1 MSEELDD
8 LKARLL
14 ARTEVMPSGC
24 WHHETATIVNYGNI
38 IYLGKYMKTH
48 RASWLVH
55 RGSIPEGLCILHRCD
70 NRRCVNPE
78 HLWLG
83 TKTDNMADMV
93 AKGRNARS
101 SKLSVDDVQGPTSR
115 GQQLRRNRKAVQRIG
130 VTRECHQTWEVLRPC
145 PMTGR
150 PYIVPTRMS
159 RRPKPLGLGNAF
171 ARIFCISPRS
181 SAAV

>member
-24 WHHETATIVNYGNI
+24 WHHDGNI

-55 RGSIPEGLCILHRCD
+55 RGPIPEGLCILHRCD

-93 AKGRNARS
+93 TKGRNARS
-101 SKLSVDDVQGPTSR
+101 SKLSVDDV
-115 GQQLRRNRKAVQRIG
+115 RKIKALLAEGNSCGAIARQFNVSESHVSAIKHGRCYAHVQ
-130 VTRECHQTWEVLRPC
+130 
-145 PMTGR
+145 
-150 PYIVPTRMS
+150 
-159 RRPKPLGLGNAF
+159 
-171 ARIFCISPRS
+171 
-181 SAAV
+181 

>member
-55 RGSIPEGLCILHRCD
+55 RGPIPEGLCILHRCD
-70 NRRCVNPE
+70 NHRCVNPE

-83 TKTDNMADMV
+83 TKNRQHGGHGR
-93 AKGRNARS
+93 KGAQC
-101 SKLSVDDVQGPTSR
+101 KKQ
-115 GQQLRRNRKAVQRIG
+115 
-130 VTRECHQTWEVLRPC
+130 
-145 PMTGR
+145 
-150 PYIVPTRMS
+150 
-159 RRPKPLGLGNAF
+159 
-171 ARIFCISPRS
+171 
-181 SAAV
+181 

>member
-55 RGSIPEGLCILHRCD
+55 RGPIPEGLCILHRCD

-93 AKGRNARS
+93 AKGRHARS
-101 SKLSVDDVQGPTSR
+101 SKLSVDDV
-115 GQQLRRNRKAVQRIG
+115 RKIRALLAEGNSCGAIARQFNVSESHVSAIKHGRCYAHVQ
-130 VTRECHQTWEVLRPC
+130 
-145 PMTGR
+145 
-150 PYIVPTRMS
+150 
-159 RRPKPLGLGNAF
+159 
-171 ARIFCISPRS
+171 
-181 SAAV
+181 